1 MDLKQRYTEG
11 YFVDEEFVEA
21 LHQFD
26 VRTASKIAH
35 FIDENVTDFPINDL
49 TSTILGGIIP
59 DDKENPLTFAI
70 EIVREEGYRPTL
82 SDVKEISIDEY
93 LDLYNLNL
101 IIKNGEE
108 RSTGADT

>member
-1 MDLKQRYTEG
+1 MDSKQKYIEG

-35 FIDENVTDFPINDL
+35 FIDENVVEFPVNDL
-49 TSTILGGIIP
+49 TSTILGGIILAETP
-59 DDKENPLTFAI
+59 NPITFAI
-70 EIVREEGYRPTL
+70 EIVRKEGDRPTL
-82 SDVKEISIDEY
+82 SDVKEISMDEY

-101 IIKNGEE
+101 IIKE
-108 RSTGADT
+108 